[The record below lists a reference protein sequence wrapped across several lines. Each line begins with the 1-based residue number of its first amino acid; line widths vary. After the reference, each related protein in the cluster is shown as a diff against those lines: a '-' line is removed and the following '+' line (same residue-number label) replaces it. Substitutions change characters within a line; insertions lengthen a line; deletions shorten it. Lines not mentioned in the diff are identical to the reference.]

1 VVVASLVATATTS
14 PIVGQLGDIFGRR
27 NVLIVGNLLGLLG
40 NLISAL
46 GKNINTLIGG
56 SVFIGLGSS
65 MHQIRWAAVGEI
77 VPKKRRPLAIAIF
90 EVSASP
96 PGALVALIGKIRSLI
111 LYFVML
117 QELTQAFRLWICEE
131 FVIEKSLLA

>member
-1 VVVASLVATATTS
+1 LGDRRISRRTATTS

-27 NVLIVGNLLGLLG
+27 NVLIVGNLFSILG

-90 EVSASP
+90 EVSVSP
-96 PGALVALIGKIRSLI
+96 AGALGVLIGKIRFLI
-111 LYFVML
+111 PILRCVAEVNACF
-117 QELTQAFRLWICEE
+117 
-131 FVIEKSLLA
+131 

>member
-1 VVVASLVATATTS
+1 VVVASLVATSTTS

-27 NVLIVGNLLGLLG
+27 NVLIVGNLLALLG

-65 MHQIRWAAVGEI
+65 MHQIGWAAVGEI
-77 VPKKRRPLAIAIF
+77 VPKKRRPLAIAIR
-90 EVSASP
+90 
-96 PGALVALIGKIRSLI
+96 G
-111 LYFVML
+111 
-117 QELTQAFRLWICEE
+117 IC
-131 FVIEKSLLA
+131 